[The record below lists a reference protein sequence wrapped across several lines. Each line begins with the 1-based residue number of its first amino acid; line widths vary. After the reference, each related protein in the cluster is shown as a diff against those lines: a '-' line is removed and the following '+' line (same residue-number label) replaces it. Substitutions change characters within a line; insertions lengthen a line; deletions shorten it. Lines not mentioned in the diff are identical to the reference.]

1 MPGMTSLG
9 IPYPLQGETVT
20 AQSWEDLAVAVDG
33 LMTSLDTIR
42 DLAEDFDTAQI
53 SGGSVA
59 VATGV
64 TATIANYSTES
75 WDTAGWVDLGV
86 SPNQITV
93 PPGLYFV
100 NGYAFISGGTTYTMA
115 RLQIM
120 VAGTPW
126 AVRTTD
132 GTGTASLLL
141 ASVHGFVM
149 CTAASTALTL
159 SGRWVG
165 TGGPA
170 TFSTARFQAVK
181 IRALANV

>member
-1 MPGMTSLG
+1 MPGTTSLG
-9 IPYPLQGETVT
+9 IPYPYQGETVT
-20 AQSWEDLAVAVDG
+20 AQSWQDLATYVDG

-42 DLAEDFDTAQI
+42 DLAENFETAQI

-64 TATIANYSTES
+64 TATIANYSSET
-75 WDTAGWVDLGV
+75 WDTSGWVDLGV

-93 PPGLYFV
+93 PPGLYFC
-100 NGYAFISGGTTYTMA
+100 NGYAFLSGGTTYSMA
-115 RLQIM
+115 RLQVM
-120 VAGTPW
+120 AAGTAW
-126 AVRTTD
+126 GIRTTD
-132 GTGTASLLL
+132 GAGASSITV
-141 ASVHGFVM
+141 ASVSALVM

-170 TFSTARFQAVK
+170 TFQTARFQAVK
-181 IRALANV
+181 IRALADV

>member
-1 MPGMTSLG
+1 V
-9 IPYPLQGETVT
+9 YV
-20 AQSWEDLAVAVDG
+20 
-33 LMTSLDTIR
+33 
-42 DLAEDFDTAQI
+42 
-53 SGGSVA
+53 
-59 VATGV
+59 
-64 TATIANYSTES
+64 
-75 WDTAGWVDLGV
+75 
-86 SPNQITV
+86 V

-120 VAGTPW
+120 AAGTPW

-132 GTGTASLLL
+132 GTGTSSLLL
-141 ASVHGFVM
+141 ASVSGFVM
-149 CTAASTALTL
+149 CTAATTALTL